1 MMMDRGAKQRVGGG
15 GETKAHK
22 KQLLDL
28 AFLSRQQL
36 NL

>member
-1 MMMDRGAKQRVGGG
+1 MMMDRGAKQRVGG